1 MERGKPN
8 KQESTVG
15 HYWDWQ
21 GATEEAGSLV
31 EAVLGL
37 LGLEDKDVSNSDT
50 LEGLG
55 VDSMQ
60 LAEIRARLQR
70 ALCRP
75 VPIEE
80 VRLFWQGPSDLA
92 GFGPVALHVAVL
104 HMLLCVWCC
113 MVGWHAAS
121 EDCRSC
127 SHVGSRPVDTGQGA
141 AVTSQ
146 LHTHCSGSTST
157 VQRALCIL
165 LALNSIP
172 FDSPI
177 LSDSNPIP

>member
-1 MERGKPN
+1 M
-8 KQESTVG
+8 
-15 HYWDWQ
+15 
-21 GATEEAGSLV
+21 

-80 VRLFWQGPSDLA
+80 VRA
-92 GFGPVALHVAVL
+92 
-104 HMLLCVWCC
+104 
-113 MVGWHAAS
+113 
-121 EDCRSC
+121 
-127 SHVGSRPVDTGQGA
+127 
-141 AVTSQ
+141 
-146 LHTHCSGSTST
+146 CSGHPTRRWLAPKAHVICSPHKQTCLSTAQP
-157 VQRALCIL
+157 VGQAC
-165 LALNSIP
+165 
-172 FDSPI
+172 
-177 LSDSNPIP
+177 

>member
-1 MERGKPN
+1 M
-8 KQESTVG
+8 
-15 HYWDWQ
+15 
-21 GATEEAGSLV
+21 

-80 VRLFWQGPSDLA
+80 VCA
-92 GFGPVALHVAVL
+92 
-104 HMLLCVWCC
+104 
-113 MVGWHAAS
+113 
-121 EDCRSC
+121 
-127 SHVGSRPVDTGQGA
+127 
-141 AVTSQ
+141 
-146 LHTHCSGSTST
+146 CSGSST
-157 VQRALCIL
+157 HLKEMAARLSCTRFLC
-165 LALNSIP
+165 
-172 FDSPI
+172 
-177 LSDSNPIP
+177 